1 MKTEVDKNCCESKV
15 LISTGGMREG
25 MIHELF
31 EETGI

>member
-15 LISTGGMREG
+15 LIPTGGMREG